1 VETVKG
7 AWRWALPILL
17 LLYLGLALAHASLV
31 PTGETGYQNAP
42 DEAAH
47 VVYARTVARGH
58 LPTQR
63 TMAGDPHGYEWH
75 QPPLYYCLAAC
86 FVPLGERAMRLA
98 SILCGLAGI
107 LLIYQAGRLLFPN
120 DPLLATVAAGIAALT
135 PGHIAITSTVN
146 NDALLEVCFSGALL
160 VLIGALRSGFT
171 TARAIWLGIALGA
184 AILTKLT
191 GLLLLPVLALAFL
204 LLWRADEAPR
214 LLRRGAAWTALI
226 ALTLSGWW
234 FVRNHQLYGEWLPLH
249 SFQLAFGGTAQ
260 AGDMVAGLGG
270 SWGRYLLLVTQWTF
284 QSFWA
289 AYGSPQT
296 ARTGL
301 PLFLPPQLYLLLAG
315 VCLAALVGLA
325 RLHLRRKTCFTETQR
340 LALSLLFA
348 TNLVVTMAF
357 LAFILRYFQT
367 QGRYLYPAMLALC
380 LVLALGWRAVFPPR
394 YAPLASGMLLAL
406 LAAIALGFLRYVAP

>member
-1 VETVKG
+1 M
-7 AWRWALPILL
+7 LL
-17 LLYLGLALAHASLV
+17 LLYLGLALAHAHLV

-47 VVYARTVARGH
+47 VVYARVVASGH

-63 TMAGDPHGYEWH
+63 TMASDPHGYEWH

-86 FVPLGERAMRLA
+86 FVPLGEREMRLA

-146 NDALLEVCFSGALL
+146 NDTLLEVCFSGALL
-160 VLIGALRSGFT
+160 ILIGALRSGFT

-191 GLLLLPVLALAFL
+191 GLLLLPVLALALL
-204 LLWRADEAPR
+204 LLWRAGEAPR
-214 LLRRGAAWTALI
+214 LLLRGAAWTVLM
-226 ALTLSGWW
+226 ALTISGWW
-234 FVRNHQLYGEWLPLH
+234 FVRNRQIYGEWLPLH
-249 SFQLAFGGTAQ
+249 AFQQAFGGTAQ
-260 AGDMVAGLGG
+260 ARDIVAELGG

-296 ARTGL
+296 ARTGV
-301 PLFLPPQLYLLLAG
+301 PLFLPAQLYLLMAG
-315 VCLAALVGLA
+315 VCLASLVGLA
-325 RLHLRRKTCFTETQR
+325 RLHLRRRTAFTETQR
-340 LALSLLFA
+340 LALCLLFA
-348 TNLVVTMAF
+348 TILVVTLAF

-367 QGRYLYPAMLALC
+367 QGRYLYPAMLAIC
-380 LVLALGWRAVFPPR
+380 LVLALGWKAVFPPR
-394 YAPLASGMLLAL
+394 YTPLACGMLLAL
-406 LAAIALGFLRYVAP
+406 LAAMALGLLRYVAPM